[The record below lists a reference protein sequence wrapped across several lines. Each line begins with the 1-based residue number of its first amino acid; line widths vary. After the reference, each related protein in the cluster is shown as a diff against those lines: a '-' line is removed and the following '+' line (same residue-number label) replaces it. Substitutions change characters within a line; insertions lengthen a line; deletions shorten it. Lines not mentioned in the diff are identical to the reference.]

1 MVLRFFSADS
11 RPTYRMRVGLL
22 AGRPAAGRN
31 RVVSTPFG
39 ISSTRRA
46 SRDARA
52 ARSGVVAMTAAA
64 CLRPSRSTRPFSAR
78 FGPGWE
84 SCAYQK
90 PYVVT

>member
-1 MVLRFFSADS
+1 M
-11 RPTYRMRVGLL
+11 
-22 AGRPAAGRN
+22 
-31 RVVSTPFG
+31 VSTPFG

-64 CLRPSRSTRPFSAR
+64 CFRPRRSTRPFSTR